1 MMSSSPLSWSL
12 MSKLVDESFPRIPTD
27 LTIHLVDED
36 ILLVDDEGDWEEG
49 FQVVREPIQ
58 VEAHRIVLALVSPV
72 LRALLYSDQPPSSIT
87 LECSSGALAAVLDHS
102 YGRQLEWA
110 RLTPTERDQVV
121 SLGRQYQIVGLLEA
135 VAVAEEDLLDGLFA
149 VSLETSLFSE
159 EKTTTTSPVNNSE
172 YNNDNYSVVDVS
184 LQKILTGKS
193 DDVIVRVS
201 ELPSTAGSTTD
212 SSVHQLDNSSSR
224 KVSILLVE
232 EDMNKE
238 AAEDNSCTLDTD
250 EDEDMAE
257 AEEAM
262 CENCNCIVCK
272 DGEVIASTLEFGGR
286 LGCQVAVANCVTS
299 YWGNGYRAQ
308 RGEVTKIDSTDRVTV
323 HWVDGSESQFNVHPT
338 ERPETDTVL
347 CFHCC

>member
-1 MMSSSPLSWSL
+1 MSSSPLSWSL
-12 MSKLVDESFPRIPTD
+12 MSKLVDDTFPRIPTD
-27 LTIHLVDED
+27 LTIHLVDEE
-36 ILLVDDEGDWEEG
+36 IHLVDEEGEWEEG

-58 VEAHRIVLALVSPV
+58 VEAHKMVLALVSPV

-87 LECSSGALAAVLDHS
+87 LECSSGALAAVLAHI

-135 VAVAEEDLLDGLFA
+135 VAVAEEDLLDELFA
-149 VSLETSLFSE
+149 VSLETSLLSE
-159 EKTTTTSPVNNSE
+159 EKTMTTSPVNNSE
-172 YNNDNYSVVDVS
+172 YNNNYNDVDIS
-184 LQKILTGKS
+184 LQKSLTGKS
-193 DDVIVRVS
+193 DDVIERVS
-201 ELPSTAGSTTD
+201 ELPSHADSTTD

-232 EDMNKE
+232 EDINNE

-257 AEEAM
+257 AEEAL
-262 CENCNCIVCK
+262 CENCNCIACK

-323 HWVDGSESQFNVHPT
+323 QWVDGSESQFNVHPT

-347 CFHCC
+347 CFHCR